1 MHYADGA
8 IGLLPYVAW
17 NVGDSRCVERGSG
30 KIEEDHC
37 FAMFDEVIAQCPS
50 MRSDKTHGGAKVDNC
65 LVFGFDIWWDYRIN
79 PATQRKRGLGREIKS
94 TSNML

>member
-1 MHYADGA
+1 
-8 IGLLPYVAW
+8 
-17 NVGDSRCVERGSG
+17 
-30 KIEEDHC
+30 
-37 FAMFDEVIAQCPS
+37 
-50 MRSDKTHGGAKVDNC
+50 VDNC